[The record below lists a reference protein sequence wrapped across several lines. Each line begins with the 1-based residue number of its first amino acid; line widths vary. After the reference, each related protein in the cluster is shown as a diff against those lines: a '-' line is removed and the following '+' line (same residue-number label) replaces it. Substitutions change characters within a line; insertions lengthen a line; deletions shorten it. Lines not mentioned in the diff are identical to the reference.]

1 MCNLMWHYTQNTYML
16 LQNKIWKLSTFLPA
30 SLQKIPGLDEHTEH
44 QEMINQI
51 QKGRKGGESITVKT
65 QGAIK

>member
-1 MCNLMWHYTQNTYML
+1 MGCYIQDIYML
-16 LQNKIWKLSTFLPA
+16 LQNKIWKLIKFLPA
-30 SLQKIPGLDEHTEH
+30 NLQKIPGLDEHVKH